1 MLKNLNPVVKFL
13 VMFVIGCIVMFAA
26 EWIASL
32 VKGIPF
38 TVNWMYIIGSGVLIA
53 ILDIIYPAEV
63 RKQNRENAKKAFRK

>member
-1 MLKNLNPVVKFL
+1 
-13 VMFVIGCIVMFAA
+13 MFAA

-38 TVNWMYIIGSGVLIA
+38 TINWMYIIGSGVLIT